1 MVRPIPIG
9 IEFYKEMVDGDY
21 CYVDKTMLIKG
32 ILDGGAKV
40 NLFTRPRRFGKTLA
54 ISMLKAFF
62 EDERD
67 EKGNRIDNGRYFE
80 GKKIADCG
88 ERYMDMQ
95 GKYPVINL
103 TMKSAKQPSYEMAYN
118 VLQKTIA
125 EEFRRHGYVC
135 EGDAH
140 DLDEKQRFQKIIA
153 GSADADAY
161 TTGFACLSRLLKKY
175 H

>member
-1 MVRPIPIG
+1 
-9 IEFYKEMVDGDY
+9 
-21 CYVDKTMLIKG
+21 
-32 ILDGGAKV
+32 
-40 NLFTRPRRFGKTLA
+40 
-54 ISMLKAFF
+54 MLKTFF

-88 ERYMDMQ
+88 ERYMNMQ

-118 VLQKTIA
+118 VLQKTIG

-135 EGDAH
+135 E
-140 DLDEKQRFQKIIA
+140 
-153 GSADADAY
+153 
-161 TTGFACLSRLLKKY
+161 
-175 H
+175 